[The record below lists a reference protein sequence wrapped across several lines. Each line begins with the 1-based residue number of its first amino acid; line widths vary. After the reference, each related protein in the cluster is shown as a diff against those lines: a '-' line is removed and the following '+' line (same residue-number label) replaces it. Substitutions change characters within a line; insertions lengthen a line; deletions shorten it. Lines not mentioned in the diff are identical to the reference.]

1 MNNEFIEAREA
12 RELVIQARES
22 LRRGDKTSARQLGE
36 QAALRAPDLE
46 DAWLIL
52 AASEPDPE
60 EALAYARKALELSP
74 ESARARRAVEWTT
87 GRLKQIESL
96 KELAPVSPPPVLN
109 RAEALT
115 GLPQKPASQPVVAH
129 PQTRSTAR
137 RWILPALLTGGLCV
151 LLAIFAFFALTSP
164 VFASIVRGAAAP
176 VSTREVLWAPV
187 DMAKPE
193 VTPVDQSAEIAQSAN
208 TATSVPTEVPPTADP
223 TETPPASATP
233 TEAPTQEPT
242 LEQQPTPAATDTPGA
257 ITLEIVP
264 DTPTSEY
271 VTPKPAAESAVGNGK
286 RWIDVDLTNQSL
298 YAYEGDV
305 IVNSFIVSTGTWL
318 TPTVTGSY
326 KIYVKYRSA
335 SMSGPGYY
343 LPDVPYIMYFFGDY
357 GLHGTYW
364 HNNFGTPMSHGCVNL
379 RTEDAQWLYSWSS
392 VGTVVNVHY

>member
-12 RELVIQARES
+12 RELVIQAREA

-60 EALAYARKALELSP
+60 EALAYARKALELNP
-74 ESARARRAVEWTT
+74 ESPRAHRAVEWTT

-96 KELAPVSPPPVLN
+96 KELAPVSPPPALN

-115 GLPQKPASQPVVAH
+115 GLPHKPASQPVAA
-129 PQTRSTAR
+129 PSQTRSTGR
-137 RWILPALLTGGLCV
+137 RWLLPALLACGLCV
-151 LLAIFAFFALTSP
+151 LLGIFAFFALTSP

-176 VSTREVLWAPV
+176 APTQEVLWAPA

-193 VTPVDQSAEIAQSAN
+193 MTPADQSAEVAQSAA
-208 TATSVPTEVPPTADP
+208 TATSVPTEVPPTAAP
-223 TETPPASATP
+223 TEAPPATP

-242 LEQQPTPAATDTPGA
+242 LEQQPTPAATATPGA

-271 VTPKPAAESAVGNGK
+271 VTPKPATEIAVGNGK
-286 RWIDVDLTNQSL
+286 RWIDVDLTNQRV

-305 IVNSFIVSTGTWL
+305 VVNSFIVSTGTWL

>member
-1 MNNEFIEAREA
+1 MNNAFIEA

-74 ESARARRAVEWTT
+74 ESPRAHRAVEWTT

-96 KELAPVSPPPVLN
+96 KELAPVSPPAIPN

-115 GLPQKPASQPVVAH
+115 GLPQKPASQPAAA
-129 PQTRSTAR
+129 PPPGKSTGR
-137 RWILPALLTGGLCV
+137 KWLVPALLATGLCV
-151 LLAIFAFFALTSP
+151 LLGIFAFFALTSP

-176 VSTREVLWAPV
+176 APTQEVLWAPV
-187 DMAKPE
+187 DMTKPE
-193 VTPVDQSAEIAQSAN
+193 VTPVEQSAEVAQAAD
-208 TATSVPTEVPPTADP
+208 TATSVPTEVPATEAP
-223 TETPPASATP
+223 TEAPPASATP

-242 LEQQPTPAATDTPGA
+242 RAATDTPGA

-271 VTPKPAAESAVGNGK
+271 VTPKPDPEVAVGNGK
-286 RWIDVDLTNQSL
+286 RWIDVDLTNQRV

-305 IVNSFIVSTGTWL
+305 VVNSFIVSTGTWL

-343 LPDVPYIMYFFGDY
+343 LPDVPYIMYFYGDY

-379 RTEDAQWLYSWSS
+379 RTEEAAWLYNWAS